1 METNIDDM
9 NAELYAFVEAKLF
22 DCGALDVYKTPII
35 MKKGRPA
42 VKLSVLAD
50 LSIQDDILDVL
61 FKETTSGGVRAYP
74 VEKHMM
80 KKAYRSLD
88 TDYGLIQVKDYY
100 HRGQCLKTKAEYED
114 CARAAK
120 ANDVSIKDVYDA
132 VWKIEHK
139 G

>member
-9 NAELYAFVEAKLF
+9 NAELYAYVEEKLF
-22 DCGALDVYKTPII
+22 EYGALDVYKTPII

-42 VKLSVLAD
+42 VKLSVLAEKSKHD
-50 LSIQDDILDVL
+50 LILDVL

-74 VEKHMM
+74 VDKHMM
-80 KKAYRSLD
+80 KKAYRTLD
-88 TDYGLIQVKDYY
+88 TDYGKIQVKDYY
-100 HRGQCLKTKAEYED
+100 YKGECLKTKAEYED
-114 CARAAK
+114 CAAAAK
-120 ANDVSIKDVYDA
+120 ANDVSIKAVYDA